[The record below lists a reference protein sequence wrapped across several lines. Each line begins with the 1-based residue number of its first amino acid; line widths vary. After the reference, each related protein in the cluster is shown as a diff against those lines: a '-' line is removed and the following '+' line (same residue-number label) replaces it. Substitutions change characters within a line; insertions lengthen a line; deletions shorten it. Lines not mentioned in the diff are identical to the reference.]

1 MREQLEREHA
11 EFQKLDLSTPDPI
24 KQRRQQEIQA
34 LYQKMEQFQMTAS
47 EDIERQRNTLMA
59 PVISKVS
66 DAISTIGKEKTISF
80 IFETA
85 MPLYIGSDVVNITAD
100 VKKSVGAKETSTT
113 SITSQPNTS
122 VK

>member
-1 MREQLEREHA
+1 
-11 EFQKLDLSTPDPI
+11 
-24 KQRRQQEIQA
+24 
-34 LYQKMEQFQMTAS
+34 MTAS

-85 MPLYIGSDVVNITAD
+85 MPLYKGSDVVNITAD

-122 VK
+122 VQ